1 MFFHSGVIIA
11 PSSNYKA
18 ANYVKDENP
27 TLEKVPSN
35 HKVANPVKNKNDK
48 SKLEKVP
55 RKTITTKRRFSAR
68 LRKIRWVIYN
78 TTPSKRNKITR
89 TLKHYKKLV
98 KQFLDEFSSKLK
110 PKEISIWK
118 DKVAKTV
125 EDVKKSRGK
134 SQDTMEVNKVN
145 TCKCSLLSYTSSI

>member
-35 HKVANPVKNKNDK
+35 HKVANHVKNKDDK

-68 LRKIRWVIYN
+68 LRQIRRVIYN

-89 TLKHYKKLV
+89 TL
-98 KQFLDEFSSKLK
+98 QETS
-110 PKEISIWK
+110 ETIS
-118 DKVAKTV
+118 
-125 EDVKKSRGK
+125 
-134 SQDTMEVNKVN
+134 
-145 TCKCSLLSYTSSI
+145 